1 MPFLLFNQLGQLD
14 KKISKKLYFY
24 NMTKDKKKAILKYLY
39 NEKHRT
45 LVNGISIHNVIKDW
59 KIVDIKHTL
68 CSLKKIN

>member
-1 MPFLLFNQLGQLD
+1 
-14 KKISKKLYFY
+14 
-24 NMTKDKKKAILKYLY
+24 MTKDKKKAILKYLY

>member
-1 MPFLLFNQLGQLD
+1 
-14 KKISKKLYFY
+14 
-24 NMTKDKKKAILKYLY
+24 MTKDKKKAILKYLY

-68 CSLKKIN
+68 CSLEENKLISANKECYRKKIC